1 MRVPDT
7 GAAVSALRRHP
18 NNRVDALAALL
29 QTCAAAASLSAV
41 RRAHARVLRAGLHGN
56 NSLAATL
63 LALYATLSPSPL
75 PALRVFSSVPSPA
88 LSLFNRAIR
97 AFSAGGAAAAP
108 LALRL
113 YSQMP
118 RRRIS
123 PDNFTI
129 PFVLNSCAAVLD
141 LSAGGEAHSRAIRSG
156 CMGFL
161 PVPNA
166 LIDMYGKCGALE
178 SARRLFDE
186 MSARDV
192 VSYNALLGAYAKTG
206 GEMASARRLFDDM
219 AHRNV
224 ITWNA
229 MLVGHVNGGD
239 IRSARAVFDAMPVRN
254 VVSWTTMLVG
264 YTKSRLLD
272 DARLLFDAMPERNL
286 ISWTAMITGY
296 AQNGRPHEALA
307 LFGAMDRAGVRA
319 DAVAMTG
326 AVSAVAQL
334 GSADLAHW
342 AATYAARRGIE
353 RNQHL
358 LTALVDMHAKCGSF
372 EAARECFEQIPSP
385 DSFAYS
391 ALINGLAAHGRGG
404 EALEL
409 FQRMQAAGVGADAVT
424 FIGVLN
430 ACSHAGLV
438 DEGLSFWDA
447 MVRQHGVEPTAEHY
461 ACIVDMLGR
470 AGRLREAHEL
480 VGAMPAEPYAG
491 ALGALLS
498 ACRTYDEVG
507 IAEAVAG
514 ELFELEPE
522 NTGNYMLL
530 WSIYAGR
537 GRWADAERVREAMS
551 EKGVKK
557 LPGFCWSS

>member
-1 MRVPDT
+1 MRVPT
-7 GAAVSALRRHP
+7 STAASALRHHR
-18 NNRVDALAALL
+18 NNRVDALAAIL

-41 RRAHARVLRAGLHGN
+41 RQAHARVLRVGLHGN

-63 LALYATLSPSPL
+63 LVLYAALSPSPL
-75 PALRVFSSVPSPA
+75 PALQVFSSVPFPA

-97 AFSAGGAAAAP
+97 AFSSGGSAAAL

-118 RRRIS
+118 RRKIS

-129 PFVLNSCAAVLD
+129 PFVLNSCASLLD
-141 LSAGGEAHSRAIRSG
+141 LSAGGEAHSRAVRSG

-186 MSARDV
+186 MAARDV
-192 VSYNALLGAYAKTG
+192 VSYNALLGAHAKTG
-206 GEMASARRLFDDM
+206 GDMASARRLFNDM
-219 AHRNV
+219 PQRNV

-239 IRSARAVFDAMPVRN
+239 LRSARAVFDAMPARN

-264 YTKSRLLD
+264 YTKNRLLD
-272 DARLLFDAMPERNL
+272 EARVLFDVMPERNL

-296 AQNGRPHEALA
+296 AQNGRPHEALE
-307 LFGAMDRAGVRA
+307 LFRAMDRAGVRA
-319 DAVAMTG
+319 DAVATTG

-342 AATYAARRGIE
+342 VAAYADRRGIE

-358 LTALVDMHAKCGSF
+358 LTALVDMHAKCGSL

-404 EALEL
+404 EALKL
-409 FQRMQAAGVGADAVT
+409 FRRMQSGVSGRRHHLRRRAERLQPRGVGRRGAELLGRDGAAARRRAHGGALRLRGRHARARREAAGGARTHQSDA
-424 FIGVLN
+424 GG
-430 ACSHAGLV
+430 A
-438 DEGLSFWDA
+438 
-447 MVRQHGVEPTAEHY
+447 VRRSA
-461 ACIVDMLGR
+461 GR
-470 AGRLREAHEL
+470 AAISLQDLRR
-480 VGAMPAEPYAG
+480 G
-491 ALGALLS
+491 
-498 ACRTYDEVG
+498 G